1 MGKSRRKSIKSIKV
15 KVYVFCYTLYRL
27 LPLQTF
33 DLISMSKLIEVKNLK
48 KQYQNDDV
56 ITKILHGITFDIE
69 KGEFV
74 SIMGPSG
81 SGKSTLMHIL
91 GFLDTLSEG
100 SFFFEG
106 NDVGTLSGDQLA
118 YMRGRK
124 IGFVFQAFN
133 LLNRSTTL
141 ENVMLPLLYTDV
153 PKKERVRR
161 ATELLEQVGLGHR
174 LNYTPG
180 KLSGGEKQRV
190 AIARAL
196 VNNPEVI
203 FADEPTGNLDS
214 KSGQQVMKILQELN
228 DAGHSIILVTHEKYT
243 AEHAKRIIRLKDGLI
258 ESDRAVVQRQ
268 RATESNDLMK

>member
-1 MGKSRRKSIKSIKV
+1 
-15 KVYVFCYTLYRL
+15 
-27 LPLQTF
+27 
-33 DLISMSKLIEVKNLK
+33 MSKLIEVKDLK
-48 KQYQNDDV
+48 KQFENGDV
-56 ITKILHGITFDIE
+56 ITKILHGVTFDID

-91 GFLDTLSEG
+91 GFLDVLSEG
-100 SFFFEG
+100 QFLFEG
-106 NDVGTLSGDQLA
+106 RDVSKLSDDELA
-118 YMRGRK
+118 DMRSKK

-141 ENVMLPLLYTDV
+141 ENVMLPLLYTDM
-153 PKKERVRR
+153 PKKERVER
-161 ATELLEQVGLGHR
+161 AKDLLNQVGLGHR
-174 LNYTPG
+174 LDYSPN

-214 KSGQQVMKILQELN
+214 KSGLQVMKVLQDLN
-228 DAGHSIILVTHEKYT
+228 EKGHSIILVTHEKYT
-243 AEHAKRIIRLKDGLI
+243 AEHAKRIIMLKDGLI
-258 ESDRAVVQRQ
+258 EYDKPVEKRQ
-268 RATESNDLMK
+268 IAKDMGDLIK